1 MIHYTPE
8 GAHIKLGLNFSEERG
23 GFRLLW
29 AWYNFGTHK
38 ATTYR
43 LRVRLHM
50 APRIMWE
57 TKTWSVI
64 DSYLMVHD
72 LELVHK
78 EVLEDLNATEA
89 AVKRTNE
96 PLAYIKPV

>member
-1 MIHYTPE
+1 MIHNTPE
-8 GAHIKLGLNFSEERG
+8 GSHIKLGLNFSRAPG

-29 AWYNFGTHK
+29 AWYDFATHT
-38 ATTYR
+38 ATSYR
-43 LRVRLHM
+43 LRVRLHA
-50 APRIMWE
+50 APRLMWE
-57 TKTWSVI
+57 VKTWSVI
-64 DSYLMVHD
+64 DAHLMVHG
-72 LELVHK
+72 LALVHR